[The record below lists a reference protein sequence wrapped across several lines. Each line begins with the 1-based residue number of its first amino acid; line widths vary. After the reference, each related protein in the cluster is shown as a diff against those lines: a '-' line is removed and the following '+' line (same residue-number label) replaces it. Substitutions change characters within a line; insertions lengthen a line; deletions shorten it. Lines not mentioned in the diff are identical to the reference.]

1 MDSQKKTQTIKFK
14 KVVVVGAEE
23 ASGSSGWISK
33 PLPKMLRCGSCKCV
47 RYNTH
52 NYVSSEEEEEEDND
66 VFPILTQVPEDTI
79 EDDNVGLH
87 HNHTCCA

>member
-1 MDSQKKTQTIKFK
+1 
-14 KVVVVGAEE
+14 
-23 ASGSSGWISK
+23 
-33 PLPKMLRCGSCKCV
+33 MLRCGSAKCV
-47 RYNTH
+47 CYNTP
-52 NYVSSEEEEEEDND
+52 NYVSSEEEEKEKEDND